1 MKDTWCRPVNDGE
14 KMVYGGAARNVRIA
28 RNGGMDQIIDRA
40 MRTYAAEVEANVD
53 ASNHKA
59 DNVVPIRRQR
69 KIRKRPAA

>member
-28 RNGGMDQIIDRA
+28 RNGGMDRA

>member
-1 MKDTWCRPVNDGE
+1 
-14 KMVYGGAARNVRIA
+14 
-28 RNGGMDQIIDRA
+28 MDQIIDRA